1 MVDLNLLK
9 IEALLFSTLEIILL
23 QQGSH
28 VPKFGNWDGENVP
41 YTAYFENA
49 RKVNKGGKMINP
61 NDPEENPE
69 AFAYGRYDDASV
81 NVSPAKVPSFE
92 TPQYNY
98 GHRRNPSGS
107 GQNKSIGSTNSN
119 SESFGVTQRHRKSD
133 VKKNKNDRGNGF
145 VPPSPNRLIKSSR
158 NPSDDLSCSSAASV
172 PKFGAWD
179 EKDPKSGEGF
189 TVIFN
194 KVKEEKHIA
203 ASKFP
208 MVQPHS
214 SMPSSHNQ
222 KRNAK
227 SKVFCCLF

>member
-1 MVDLNLLK
+1 M
-9 IEALLFSTLEIILL
+9 A
-23 QQGSH
+23 GAH

-49 RKVNKGGKMINP
+49 RKSNKGGKMINP

-69 AFAYGRYDDASV
+69 AFACSGYDNASI
-81 NVSPAKVPSFE
+81 NISPTKTTLVE
-92 TPQYNY
+92 KHQYHHV
-98 GHRRNPSGS
+98 HRRIPSAES
-107 GQNKSIGSTNSN
+107 GQYKSIGPTNSN
-119 SESFGVTQRHRKSD
+119 SESFGDSHSISGFSVNQPRRRRKTSD
-133 VKKNKNDRGNGF
+133 VKKNKNDRGNVF
-145 VPPSPNRLIKSSR
+145 VPPSPNILIKNSR

-203 ASKFP
+203 AAKFP
-208 MVQPHS
+208 IVQPQS
-214 SMPSSHNQ
+214 SMPSSHNH
-222 KRNAK
+222 KKNAK